1 MNSSFKEI
9 KVYGCFI
16 KITLVHSTYCMKVYL
31 GSIFV
36 NDLYIQ
42 ISLLCVYNSDL
53 IDSSSS
59 KLIVIF

>member
-36 NDLYIQ
+36 NDLLHTDI
-42 ISLLCVYNSDL
+42 
-53 IDSSSS
+53 
-59 KLIVIF
+59 IVMCL